1 MKRHYYISDD
11 LDELEVLED
20 ELETDG
26 ISTEQIH
33 VLSERDADVQQH
45 RLNDVASL
53 MKQDIVHSGIVGM
66 VVGVLLALLVLG
78 GAYLLGWTD
87 SPAGWAPV
95 GFLAIVIMGFCMW
108 EGGFFGIQVQNSQ
121 FRRFKQRLEEGK
133 HVFFVDVE
141 PEQETRLE
149 QAVRRHPKLIVAGV
163 DPSAPSMAVNL
174 LQRFN
179 RFRRAI

>member
-11 LDELEVLED
+11 LDELEVLEH
-20 ELETDG
+20 ELEADG
-26 ISTEQIH
+26 IATEQIH

-53 MKQDIVHSGIVGM
+53 MKQDIVHSGIAGM
-66 VVGVLLALLVLG
+66 VIGVVLALLVLVG
-78 GAYLLGWTD
+78 GYLLGWTD

-95 GFLAIVIMGFCMW
+95 GFLAIVVLGFCMW

-121 FRRFKQRLEEGK
+121 FRRFKQRLAEGK
-133 HVFFVDVE
+133 HVFFVDIE
-141 PEQETRLE
+141 PQQETRLE
-149 QAVRRHPKLIVAGV
+149 HAVKRHPRLVVAGV
-163 DPSAPSMAVNL
+163 DSSSPSMAVNF

>member
-11 LDELEVLED
+11 LDDLEVLEH
-20 ELETDG
+20 ELEASG

-53 MKQDIVHSGIVGM
+53 MKQDVVHSGIVGTA
-66 VVGVLLALLVLG
+66 VGVVLALLVLG

-95 GFLAIVIMGFCMW
+95 VFLGIVVLGFCMW

-141 PEQETRLE
+141 PEQEARLE
-149 QAVRRHPKLIVAGV
+149 QAVQHHPMLMVAGV
-163 DPSAPSMAVNL
+163 DRSAPSMAVTL
-174 LQRFN
+174 LQQWHRFK
-179 RFRRAI
+179 RAI

>member
-78 GAYLLGWTD
+78 GAYLLGWTN
-87 SPAGWAPV
+87 SPAGWAPSTSP
-95 GFLAIVIMGFCMW
+95 W
-108 EGGFFGIQVQNSQ
+108 SS
-121 FRRFKQRLEEGK
+121 
-133 HVFFVDVE
+133 
-141 PEQETRLE
+141 
-149 QAVRRHPKLIVAGV
+149 
-163 DPSAPSMAVNL
+163 PSSPS
-174 LQRFN
+174 
-179 RFRRAI
+179 

>member
-20 ELETDG
+20 ELETEG

-66 VVGVLLALLVLG
+66 VVGVVLALLVLG

-121 FRRFKQRLEEGK
+121 FRRFKQGLEEGK

-163 DPSAPSMAVNL
+163 DSSAPSMAVNL

>member
-149 QAVRRHPKLIVAGV
+149 QAVRRHPRLIVAGV
-163 DPSAPSMAVNL
+163 DSAAPSMAVNL

>member
-11 LDELEVLED
+11 LNDLEVLEH
-20 ELETDG
+20 ELEAGG

-45 RLNDVASL
+45 RLNDVTSL
-53 MKQDIVHSGIVGM
+53 MKQDVVHSGIVGA
-66 VVGVLLALLVLG
+66 VVGVVLALLVLG
-78 GAYLLGWTD
+78 GAYLLGWTN
-87 SPAGWAPV
+87 SPAGWTPV
-95 GFLAIVIMGFCMW
+95 AFLAIVILGFCMW

-141 PEQETRLE
+141 PEQEGRLE
-149 QAVRRHPKLIVAGV
+149 QAVKQHPMLIVAGV
-163 DPSAPSMAVNL
+163 DPSAPSMAVNF